1 MRNQG
6 LGNFEDNSTRISGGE
21 EKAMKR
27 IDAPRRK
34 RGVILWVT
42 FGILI
47 LAGLALAI
55 PVQALPGGS
64 YIKTCKDCTDDGSQL
79 ICQCS
84 YKGKYSGTSI
94 YYGLCE
100 PNSVSNTNSK
110 LTCTARGSF
119 RKTCSNISWNA
130 SRLQAVCKTKKG
142 KPNGT
147 VLSNWQSC
155 EGDIAN
161 CNGALVCGSCP

>member
-1 MRNQG
+1 MR
-6 LGNFEDNSTRISGGE
+6 E
-21 EKAMKR
+21 
-27 IDAPRRK
+27 IDTPRRK
-34 RGVILWVT
+34 GKGLFWAA
-42 FGILI
+42 FGILL
-47 LAGLALAI
+47 LAALALAL
-55 PVQALPGGS
+55 PAQALPGGS
-64 YIKTCKDCTDDGSQL
+64 YIRSCKDCMDDGEQL

-100 PNSVSNTNSK
+100 ANSITNTNSK

-119 RKTCSNISWNA
+119 RKSCRDISWNA

-142 KPNGT
+142 KWNGT
-147 VLSNWQSC
+147 VLSGWRSC

-161 CNGALVCGSCP
+161 CDGALTCGSCP

>member
-1 MRNQG
+1 MMNV
-6 LGNFEDNSTRISGGE
+6 EAT
-21 EKAMKR
+21 
-27 IDAPRRK
+27 RRK
-34 RGVILWVT
+34 RGGAFWAT
-42 FGILI
+42 FVILI
-47 LAGLALAI
+47 LAGLALAV

-64 YIKTCKDCTDDGSQL
+64 YSKSCKDCTDDGEQL

-100 PNSVSNTNSK
+100 ANSISNTNSK
-110 LTCTARGSF
+110 LTCTAKGSF
-119 RKTCSNISWNA
+119 RRSCKNISWNA

-142 KPNGT
+142 KWNGT
-147 VLSNWQSC
+147 VLSNWRSC

-161 CNGALVCGSCP
+161 CDGALTCGGCP